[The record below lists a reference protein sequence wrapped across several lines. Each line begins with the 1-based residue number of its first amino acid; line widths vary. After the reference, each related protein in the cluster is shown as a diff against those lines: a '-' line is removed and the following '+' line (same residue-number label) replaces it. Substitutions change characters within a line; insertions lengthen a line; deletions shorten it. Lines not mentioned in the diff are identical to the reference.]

1 MSVKVEIELDE
12 ARRVLDLLE
21 KVNDLFHQPMKFK
34 DAVQVEAFANENYQ
48 EIRLLYYDVV
58 WDWMPEDVKED
69 IQNQ

>member
-1 MSVKVEIELDE
+1 MSVKIEIELDE

-34 DAVQVEAFANENYQ
+34 DTAQVESFANENYQ
-48 EIRLLYYDVV
+48 EIKSLYYDVA